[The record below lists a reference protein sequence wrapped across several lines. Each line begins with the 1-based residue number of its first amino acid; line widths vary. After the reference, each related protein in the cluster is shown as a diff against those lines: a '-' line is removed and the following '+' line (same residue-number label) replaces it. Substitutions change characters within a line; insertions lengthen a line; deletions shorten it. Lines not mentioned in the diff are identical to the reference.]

1 MTKLLKML
9 TIYRIGQL
17 LETKGTQPKQSKQR
31 SSNDILYSGPC
42 LLPLVKDIFLGFGK
56 GETAAVADIQQAFLQ
71 ISIAE
76 THRNL
81 L

>member
-1 MTKLLKML
+1 MTKLLKMF
-9 TIYRIGQL
+9 TIYSIGQL

-42 LLPLVKDIFLGFGK
+42 LLPLVKDIFLRFGK
-56 GETAAVADIQQAFLQ
+56 SETAVVADIQQAFLQ